1 MTKRCIKFFGL
12 YFFSQVITCI
22 TSANAHA
29 DVLVDLAP
37 ADEISISNTQQ
48 TLQFTYKI
56 TEPSDKEMVKKES
69 LDNAAELTAD
79 SAQANIT
86 YSKLPYNSEVLAAA
100 KQTALEPALIHAV
113 IATESR
119 HNARAKSNK
128 GAYGLM
134 QLMPAT
140 ARRFNVHNKNDAGQ
154 NVLAGSLYLRELL
167 NLFNGDLKL
176 SLAAYNAGPAAVQ
189 KYKNRIPPYQET
201 MLYVPKVLKYYKQYY
216 QKFY

>member
-1 MTKRCIKFFGL
+1 MRNNKIMIKQYLLL
-12 YFFSQVITCI
+12 YFLSQVIAI
-22 TSANAHA
+22 TNVQA

-37 ADEISISNTQQ
+37 LDEISISNTQQ

-56 TEPSDKEMVKKES
+56 AEPIDLPKTIAFEAPAKEHTTNHNS
-69 LDNAAELTAD
+69 HFN
-79 SAQANIT
+79 
-86 YSKLPYNSEVLAAA
+86 KLPYNIEVLAAA
-100 KQTALEPALIHAV
+100 KQASLEPALIHAI
-113 IATESR
+113 IATESK
-119 HNARAKSNK
+119 HNVRAKSNK

-140 ARRFNVHNKNDAGQ
+140 ARRFNVQNKNDAGQ
-154 NVLAGSLYLRELL
+154 NILAGSLYLRELL

-201 MLYVPKVLKYYKQYY
+201 MHYVPKVLKYYQQYS
-216 QKFY
+216 

>member
-1 MTKRCIKFFGL
+1 MRNNQLMIKQYL
-12 YFFSQVITCI
+12 LMYFLNNLFAIT
-22 TSANAHA
+22 NVQA
-29 DVLVDLAP
+29 DVFVNLAP
-37 ADEISISNTQQ
+37 LDEINISNTQQ

-56 TEPSDKEMVKKES
+56 AEPVDLTKTIAFEAPAKDEIRIH
-69 LDNAAELTAD
+69 NA
-79 SAQANIT
+79 NF
-86 YSKLPYNSEVLAAA
+86 YKLPYNSEVLAAA
-100 KQTALEPALIHAV
+100 KQASLEPALIHAV
-113 IATESR
+113 IATESK

-140 ARRFNVHNKNDAGQ
+140 ARRFNVQNKNDAGQ
-154 NVLAGSLYLRELL
+154 NILAGSLYLRELL

-201 MLYVPKVLKYYKQYY
+201 MHYVPKVLKYYRQYS
-216 QKFY
+216 

>member
-1 MTKRCIKFFGL
+1 MRNNKVMTKQYLLL
-12 YFFSQVITCI
+12 YFLSQVIAI
-22 TSANAHA
+22 ANAQA

-37 ADEISISNTQQ
+37 LDEISISNTQQ

-56 TEPSDKEMVKKES
+56 AEPDDS
-69 LDNAAELTAD
+69 LKIIAFEAAARSHNAHF
-79 SAQANIT
+79 
-86 YSKLPYNSEVLAAA
+86 YKLPYNIEVLAAS
-100 KQTALEPALIHAV
+100 KQASLEPALIHAV
-113 IATESR
+113 IATESK

-140 ARRFNVHNKNDAGQ
+140 ARRFNVQNKNDAGQ
-154 NVLAGSLYLRELL
+154 NILAGSLYLRELL

-201 MLYVPKVLKYYKQYY
+201 IHYVPKVLKYYRQYS
-216 QKFY
+216 

>member
-1 MTKRCIKFFGL
+1 MNKQYVMPCFLIQL
-12 YFFSQVITCI
+12 LVLS
-22 TSANAHA
+22 SSHA

-37 ADEISISNTQQ
+37 SDEISISNTQLD
-48 TLQFTYKI
+48 LQYTYKI
-56 TEPSDKEMVKKES
+56 AEPINTLEIAN
-69 LDNAAELTAD
+69 LD
-79 SAQANIT
+79 AQAPDRTN
-86 YSKLPYNSEVLAAA
+86 YYRRYNELPYNDEVLAAA
-100 KQTALEPALIHAV
+100 KQTLIEPALIHAV
-113 IATESR
+113 IATESK

-189 KYKNRIPPYQET
+189 KYKNRIPPYLET
-201 MLYVPKVLKYYKQYY
+201 MHYVPKVLKYYRQYS
-216 QKFY
+216 